1 MFDYLKV
8 WINTNEKTENTIVDN
23 FLSDFDI
30 ESNENYLYKNIMYKF
45 CKNDQLKYWNREV
58 YYFIDNKIKTLENKL
73 GKNKLLN
80 VIIDN
85 LDLLI
90 KSYEKLLTIEE
101 RINLMEK
108 FNGSEELKANI
119 FSLNIYNDL
128 LNSSYSNILKLFIRF
143 QGEIEGKD
151 LSQRYLTPQIECL
164 RKRNYGKL
172 TELSD
177 SDIRNSISHGAVD
190 VINNKI
196 EFIIIIFDNPN
207 FTFGT
212 GIGI

>member
-58 YYFIDNKIKTLENKL
+58 YYFIDNKIKKLENKL

-80 VIIDN
+80 VIVDN

-101 RINLMEK
+101 RIILMEK

-128 LNSSYSNILKLFIRF
+128 LNSSYSSLLKLFI
-143 QGEIEGKD
+143 EIEGVLEEKN
-151 LSQRYLTPQIECL
+151 LFQKNLTSQIAVLTARE
-164 RKRNYGKL
+164 YEEL
-172 TELSD
+172 TKLSD
-177 SDIRNSISHGAVD
+177 SDIRNSISHGD
-190 VINNKI
+190 TYLNNNKI
-196 EFIIIIFDNPN
+196 VFR
-207 FTFGT
+207 
-212 GIGI
+212 